1 MIYLKSYKIF
11 ESRDNQF
18 FKTKEETKDW
28 LDEVSIGKY
37 TINDDLT
44 VDVDG
49 DVDLNNK
56 KLEKIPVKFKSIGG
70 YFNCGSNQLTSLEG
84 CPKSVGGH
92 FYCNNNKLTSLD
104 GSPESVGGH
113 FYCNN
118 NKLTNLEGSPEGVVG
133 YFNCRDNQLTSLDGS
148 PESVGGSFN
157 CGYNQLTSLKGSPDS
172 VGGHFYCRYNQL
184 TNLDGS
190 PESVGGSFYC
200 DHNPI
205 EEVYNLFNNKECVK
219 WLNEYGVIRGD
230 KIILNNFKEVVYMMD
245 MEHTFDYKK
254 LYKLKNYKA
263 I

>member
-92 FYCNNNKLTSLD
+92 FNCNSNKLTSLD

-113 FYCNN
+113 FYCNS
-118 NKLTNLEGSPEGVVG
+118 NK
-133 YFNCRDNQLTSLDGS
+133 LTSLD
-148 PESVGGSFN
+148 
-157 CGYNQLTSLKGSPDS
+157 GSPDS

-245 MEHTFDYKK
+245 MEHTFNYKK
-254 LYKLKNYKA
+254 LYQLKNYK
-263 I
+263 ISE

>member
-1 MIYLKSYKIF
+1 MKYLKSYKIF

-92 FYCNNNKLTSLD
+92 FNCNS
-104 GSPESVGGH
+104 
-113 FYCNN
+113 
-118 NKLTNLEGSPEGVVG
+118 
-133 YFNCRDNQLTSLDGS
+133 
-148 PESVGGSFN
+148 
-157 CGYNQLTSLKGSPDS
+157 
-172 VGGHFYCRYNQL
+172 
-184 TNLDGS
+184 
-190 PESVGGSFYC
+190 
-200 DHNPI
+200 NPI
-205 EEVYNLFNNKECVK
+205 EEVYNLFGNEECIK
-219 WLNEYGVIRGD
+219 WLNEYNVIKGN

-245 MEHTFDYKK
+245 MEHTFNYKK
-254 LYKLKNYKA
+254 LYQLKNYK
-263 I
+263 ISE

>member
-1 MIYLKSYKIF
+1 MKYLKSYKIF

-18 FKTKEETKDW
+18 KTYEETKNW
-28 LDEVSIGKY
+28 LDDMDIDNY

-44 VDVDG
+44 IDVDG

-56 KLEKIPVKFKSIGG
+56 KLEKIPVKFKSVRGYFYCNSNQLTSLKGCPESVGG
-70 YFNCGSNQLTSLEG
+70 YFNCGINQLTNLEGCPESVGGDFYCYNNSLTSLKGSPESVGRDFNCGSNQLTSLKG
-84 CPKSVGGH
+84 CPK
-92 FYCNNNKLTSLD
+92 
-104 GSPESVGGH
+104 
-113 FYCNN
+113 
-118 NKLTNLEGSPEGVVG
+118 
-133 YFNCRDNQLTSLDGS
+133 
-148 PESVGGSFN
+148 
-157 CGYNQLTSLKGSPDS
+157 S

-184 TNLDGS
+184 TNLEGC

-254 LYKLKNYKA
+254 LYQLKNYKV